1 MSLPLG
7 SSGLSMDVL
16 VEKLRIIF
24 QNVNEWLKFAEAKNA
39 VLLAF
44 SGTAMTVTLAV
55 LATVQN
61 LPNSLRVGLL
71 GATALLCVCAFLC
84 AWSFLPKTNLEKI
97 LWSRRMSF
105 QAMKPQVED
114 NLYYFGHL
122 RKYNS
127 VTLLDS
133 VNQGYLNGAASLPY
147 GKEAQDLASQIVVNS
162 SIAFRKY
169 QLFTYAAYLLTAAIT
184 VLPTF
189 ILISLVVFRGL

>member
-1 MSLPLG
+1 MSLPLNLG
-7 SSGLSMDVL
+7 GLSMDAL
-16 VEKLRIIF
+16 VEKLRVIF

-44 SGTAMTVTLAV
+44 SGTAMTATLAV

-97 LWSRRMSF
+97 LWSRRVSF
-105 QAMKPQVED
+105 QAMKPQVDD

-147 GKEAQDLASQIVVNS
+147 GKEAQDLADQIVANS

-169 QLFTYAAYLLTAAIT
+169 QFFTYGAYCLAIS
-184 VLPTF
+184 
-189 ILISLVVFRGL
+189 ILIVPISILFSLIFFKGL